1 MHSKNYNI
9 QFMIY
14 DKANEVTE
22 VLFEQFLIDIK
33 LDWKYQRVVGI
44 SSLILFIYCFK
55 KNKSKLRWIIYRLS
69 WLDEE

>member
-33 LDWKYQRVVGI
+33 LDWKYQ
-44 SSLILFIYCFK
+44 
-55 KNKSKLRWIIYRLS
+55 
-69 WLDEE
+69 